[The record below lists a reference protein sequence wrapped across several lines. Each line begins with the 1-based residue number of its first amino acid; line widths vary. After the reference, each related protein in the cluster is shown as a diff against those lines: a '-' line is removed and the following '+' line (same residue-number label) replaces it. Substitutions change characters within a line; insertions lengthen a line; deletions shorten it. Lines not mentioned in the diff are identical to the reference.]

1 MSLEEDD
8 NKCRII
14 FKNTSAKELDLSPEE
29 LMARFVRGDKARE
42 GAEGN
47 GLGLSIA
54 SSLTQLQK
62 GNMDISIDG
71 DLFKVTL
78 EFNKVVSV

>member
-1 MSLEEDD
+1 MEEADGR
-8 NKCRII
+8 CRII
-14 FKNTSAKELDLSPEE
+14 FKNTSARELDLSPEE
-29 LMARFVRGDKARE
+29 LMARFVRGDKSRE

-54 SSLTQLQK
+54 SNLVQLQK
-62 GNMDISIDG
+62 GTMEISIDG

-78 EFNKVVSV
+78 EFPSESA